1 MNACLGVGIALDADG
16 LARTLARAGVG
27 LGALAAHRQPAQM
40 ADAAIT
46 LDGLQTLEVQTDFTP
61 QIAFGHIFA
70 VLNGM
75 DDLRQLLFVQVLGA
89 EGRIDVGLGQDF
101 LRIDRP
107 DAVDV
112 TQRDFDAFAGGNID
126 SQNAWHSWLL
136 TLTLFVAR
144 VGTDNANDTSA
155 PHNFAVL
162 AEPFY

>member
-1 MNACLGVGIALDADG
+1 
-16 LARTLARAGVG
+16 
-27 LGALAAHRQPAQM
+27 
-40 ADAAIT
+40 
-46 LDGLQTLEVQTDFTP
+46 
-61 QIAFGHIFA
+61 
-70 VLNGM
+70 M

-144 VGTDNANDTSA
+144 VGANDADDTFATHDLAMLAKPFDRRS
-155 PHNFAVL
+155 NFHDSINEFCSRL
-162 AEPFY
+162 MRPCDMS